1 MPFPSPRSASCHT
14 ALVSSRRGGEMGVG
28 WWWSEEGD
36 WRKALKGDMPE
47 SAGKWETIGERSE
60 EGVAVGDMRVFSQ
73 RRFLYIANH

>member
-1 MPFPSPRSASCHT
+1 
-14 ALVSSRRGGEMGVG
+14 MGVG

-60 EGVAVGDMRVFSQ
+60 EGVAVGDMRVACLRCMRVAVAGQ
-73 RRFLYIANH
+73 